1 MPKWEVGV
9 KTNSNTAMYATYHSV
24 LAASYAINFG
34 SGARTELMQAIQ
46 LNSYAD
52 NIHIVD
58 GFTASESDVCTGN
71 HAYYVKMGTDTGTFY
86 GYPNA
91 AATGLVGPMDIH
103 TSRSGVSF
111 TTDPFM
117 PSYNTSSPAPYE
129 GILFHFKNE
138 SVVAVTPVTLH
149 VGSGAAVTGFSNS
162 CHVEALELA
171 TTKLKQNSNVFTGW
185 KHITP
190 GSKLTL
196 TAHNKTSTGHSWW
209 VAMTLKG
216 TAVGFHSADCYMK
229 IEGTYF

>member
-1 MPKWEVGV
+1 MPKWEVGL
-9 KTNSNTAMYATYHSV
+9 KTSNNTSMSATYHSV

-34 SGARTELMQAIQ
+34 SGARTEFMQAIQ

-58 GFTASESDVCTGN
+58 GFTNTEGDICTGN
-71 HAYYVKMGTDTGTFY
+71 HAYYVQMGADTGHY
-86 GYPNA
+86 KGYPSA
-91 AATGLVGPMDIH
+91 AATGLVGDMLIH

-117 PSYNTSSPAPYE
+117 PSYNTSSPAAYE

-171 TTKLKQNSNVFTGW
+171 TTKMKRTGNVFTGF

-190 GSKLTL
+190 STKLTL

-209 VAMTLKG
+209 TALTLKG
-216 TAVGFHSADCYMK
+216 TAVGFHSSDCYLK
-229 IEGTYF
+229 IEATFF